1 MAKKPNLIV
10 ILIDDLR
17 FDETSASGHPY
28 MKTPNIDRIAREGA
42 MFENAFHTTP
52 LCSPNRASILTGQY
66 ASRHGIIDNVGRDMR
81 IYKEEIFGPVLSVVR
96 AQNFEEA
103 LSLPDEHEYGNG
115 VAIFTR
121 NGDVARNFA
130 NKVQC
135 GMVGINVPI
144 PVPLSFHT
152 FGGWKNS
159 MFGDMNQH
167 GPEGVR
173 FYTRVKTVTAR
184 WREGVAPKADFGMP
198 LSR

>member
-1 MAKKPNLIV
+1 MNRTGVRVYDGRAIYRNRQLGWRWFDVGTLWNVATRLDNHIESRENGFYLGGCVFDQVKP
-10 ILIDDLR
+10 
-17 FDETSASGHPY
+17 E
-28 MKTPNIDRIAREGA
+28 
-42 MFENAFHTTP
+42 
-52 LCSPNRASILTGQY
+52 
-66 ASRHGIIDNVGRDMR
+66 MR

-96 AQNFEEA
+96 AKSFDEA
-103 LSLPDEHEYGNG
+103 LALPNDHEFGNG